1 MAKLHDIIIRPLVT
15 EKTAR
20 AEADNNVYT
29 FEVGINANKV
39 QIADAVQR
47 LFGVKVE
54 TVRTQI
60 VRGKIKRFGRFSG
73 KRNNWKKASVQLA
86 EGDILNFFEN

>member
-1 MAKLHDIIIRPLVT
+1 MAELHDIIIRPLVT

-20 AEADNNVYT
+20 AEAENNVYT
-29 FEVGINANKV
+29 FEVGMSSNKV

-54 TVRTQI
+54 AVRTQI
-60 VRGKIKRFGRFSG
+60 VRGKYKRFGRFSG
-73 KRNNWKKASVQLA
+73 KRSNWKKASVQLA
-86 EGDILNFFEN
+86 DGDFLNFFEN

>member
-1 MAKLHDIIIRPLVT
+1 MAELHDILLRPLVT

-29 FEVGINANKV
+29 FEVGIHSNKI

-47 LFGVKVE
+47 LFGVTVE
-54 TVRTQI
+54 SVRTQI
-60 VRGKIKRFGRFSG
+60 VRGKNKRFGKFSG
-73 KRNNWKKASVQLA
+73 KRNNWKKASVKLA
-86 EGDILNFFEN
+86 EGDLLNFFEN

>member
-1 MAKLHDIIIRPLVT
+1 MAELHDIILRPLVT

-20 AEADNNVYT
+20 AEAENNVYT
-29 FEVGINANKV
+29 FEVGMDSNKV

-54 TVRTQI
+54 SVRTQI
-60 VRGKIKRFGRFSG
+60 MRGKFKRFGRFSG
-73 KRNNWKKASVQLA
+73 KRSNWKKASVRLA
-86 EGDILNFFEN
+86 DGDFLNFFEN

>member
-1 MAKLHDIIIRPLVT
+1 MAELHDILLRPLVT

-29 FEVGINANKV
+29 FEVGINSNKV

-54 TVRTQI
+54 SVRTQI
-60 VRGKIKRFGRFSG
+60 VRGKNKRFGKYTG
-73 KRNNWKKASVQLA
+73 KRSNWKKASVKLA
-86 EGDILNFFEN
+86 EGDLLNFFEN

>member
-1 MAKLHDIIIRPLVT
+1 MADLHDIIIRPLVT

-20 AEADNNVYT
+20 AEAENNIYT
-29 FEVGINANKV
+29 FEVGIDSNKV

-54 TVRTQI
+54 AVRTQI
-60 VRGKIKRFGRFSG
+60 VRGKVKRFGRFSG
-73 KRNNWKKASVQLA
+73 KRSNWKKASVQLA
-86 EGDILNFFEN
+86 DGDFLNFFEN

>member
-1 MAKLHDIIIRPLVT
+1 MAELHDILLRPLVT
-15 EKTAR
+15 EKSAR

-29 FEVGINANKV
+29 FEVGITANKV

-54 TVRTQI
+54 SVRTQI
-60 VRGKIKRFGRFSG
+60 VRGKYKRFGKFNG
-73 KRNNWKKASVQLA
+73 KRSNWKKASVKLA
-86 EGDILNFFEN
+86 EGDLLNFFEN

>member
-1 MAKLHDIIIRPLVT
+1 MAELHDIIIRPLVT

-20 AEADNNVYT
+20 AEAENNVYT
-29 FEVGINANKV
+29 FEVGIDSNKV

-54 TVRTQI
+54 TVRTQS
-60 VRGKIKRFGRFSG
+60 VRGKIKRFG
-73 KRNNWKKASVQLA
+73 
-86 EGDILNFFEN
+86 

>member
-1 MAKLHDIIIRPLVT
+1 MAELHDIIIRPLVT

-29 FEVGINANKV
+29 FEVGINADKV

>member
-1 MAKLHDIIIRPLVT
+1 MAELHDIIIRPLVT

-73 KRNNWKKASVQLA
+73 KRNNWKKSSVQLA
-86 EGDILNFFEN
+86 EGDFLNFFEN